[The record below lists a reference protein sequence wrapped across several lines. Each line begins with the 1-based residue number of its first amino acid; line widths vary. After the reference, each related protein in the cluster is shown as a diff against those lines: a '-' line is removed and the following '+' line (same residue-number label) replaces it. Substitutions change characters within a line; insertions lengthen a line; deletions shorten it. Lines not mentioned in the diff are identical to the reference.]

1 MDAVVFFGWLFTEAY
16 TEIYS
21 PRWTKWFIAFALGV
35 DSVSLFVNPFYR
47 HVFNV
52 HRTEIAGNTFYTA
65 DHFALLLPQD
75 RFSEEAY
82 NTASGRIRIADD
94 LSYKITVLFGVY
106 KIDPSDS
113 ASIPVMCDRCLFAI
127 QASEQNDPR
136 VVRYFD
142 VNMRLDAVWS
152 QQM

>member
-1 MDAVVFFGWLFTEAY
+1 M
-16 TEIYS
+16 
-21 PRWTKWFIAFALGV
+21 
-35 DSVSLFVNPFYR
+35 
-47 HVFNV
+47 
-52 HRTEIAGNTFYTA
+52 
-65 DHFALLLPQD
+65 LLPQD